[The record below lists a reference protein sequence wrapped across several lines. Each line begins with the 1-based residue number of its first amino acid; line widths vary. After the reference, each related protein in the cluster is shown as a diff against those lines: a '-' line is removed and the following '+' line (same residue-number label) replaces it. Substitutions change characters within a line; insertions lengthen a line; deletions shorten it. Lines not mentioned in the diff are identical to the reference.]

1 MTRKSLSDLKYPQ
14 RSHPRFS
21 VDEAKERIRERQRQ
35 NRARRRVEKESKE
48 ERVVPLED
56 RPAQSCPDISEEEGL
71 KTCSNSNEHKISI
84 SSGLYRAINIRFP
97 SDTDQDPHVLHRRH
111 LDAIRAK
118 EYRKRQKE
126 RSIDTT
132 TCVLGSLGGE
142 QPYADQSNKAI
153 SSLSA
158 SLSTIHDTTIE
169 TSLGDDID
177 YSPGDVPTCLGEEAH
192 TGEICRSDIE
202 KFGVDSADNE
212 EYETDSQ
219 IPEWYAEDQPNLIE
233 DDSYTDLEYATEK
246 LAQQFLGGIH
256 GYSADQHRESLTAH
270 IRAKGDFNHYK
281 LNQLFHQAVPH
292 TLDKPQLLP
301 QQVHQEKSPLS
312 PAQWQELFSGAQR
325 IPPKTSFDVDSILGF
340 VDSPAVAVH
349 GIRFYSAPQ
358 YYQNI
363 HNDVHLT
370 IKRVTDNNH
379 RPRLLTSRLKDVPH
393 FLFARVKGADFLT
406 LHLFFPHLL
415 CHQDFTRLTNKQFT
429 QWFDQIFY
437 PALHRVCTTDHLQHL
452 PASYRHALATCRA
465 SRIENRLH
473 ETPGHQPQLQMSY
486 FLPPQCLT
494 QLWQYVLATVEQPGL
509 QDFRDPQLLVEAKG
523 IKLRFKSADTPSDM
537 LAVIESF
544 DRELHR
550 VLNFSHVLHE
560 RLYADVGKETCPQG
574 GIPQGDKGGDSSQEA
589 QTYIWRRCCL
599 RNHLYQLYDGNVL
612 KSNQNFYHKAML
624 RDAGSLTT
632 RTPARFR
639 LRRGG
644 VLYSQM
650 YNLTKEIIDATRTF
664 HFRIRNCDN

>member
-35 NRARRRVEKESKE
+35 NRARRRAERESKE
-48 ERVVPLED
+48 DRVVPLED
-56 RPAQSCPDISEEEGL
+56 RPAQSRPEISEEEGL
-71 KTCSNSNEHKISI
+71 KTCFNSNEHEISI
-84 SSGLYRAINIRFP
+84 SSGLDRAINMRFP
-97 SDTDQDPHVLHRRH
+97 SDADQDPHVLHRRR

-126 RSIDTT
+126 RYIDTT
-132 TCVLGSLGGE
+132 TCVLGSLGAE
-142 QPYADQSNKAI
+142 QPYPDQSNEAS

-158 SLSTIHDTTIE
+158 SLSTIHDTVIE
-169 TSLGDDID
+169 TSLGDDVD
-177 YSPGDVPTCLGEEAH
+177 YSLGDTPTCLGEEAH
-192 TGEICRSDIE
+192 TGETGGSDIE
-202 KFGVDSADNE
+202 CDQHHQENFVEVDSADNE

-256 GYSADQHRESLTAH
+256 GCSADQHRESLTAH
-270 IRAKGDFNHYK
+270 VRAEGDVNHYK

-301 QQVHQEKSPLS
+301 QQVYQEKSPLS
-312 PAQWQELFSGAQR
+312 PAQWQELFSGVTPSHLDSKPKQVCLHAEQAQR

-370 IKRVTDNNH
+370 IKRVTDDHH

-393 FLFARVKGADFLT
+393 FLFARVEGADFLT

-415 CHQDFTRLTNKQFT
+415 CHQDFTRLTDKQFT
-429 QWFDQIFY
+429 RWFDQIFY
-437 PALHRVCTTDHLQHL
+437 PALRRVCTTDHLQRL

-494 QLWQYVLATVEQPGL
+494 QLWHRGE
-509 QDFRDPQLLVEAKG
+509 RD
-523 IKLRFKSADTPSDM
+523 
-537 LAVIESF
+537 
-544 DRELHR
+544 
-550 VLNFSHVLHE
+550 
-560 RLYADVGKETCPQG
+560 
-574 GIPQGDKGGDSSQEA
+574 
-589 QTYIWRRCCL
+589 
-599 RNHLYQLYDGNVL
+599 
-612 KSNQNFYHKAML
+612 
-624 RDAGSLTT
+624 
-632 RTPARFR
+632 
-639 LRRGG
+639 
-644 VLYSQM
+644 
-650 YNLTKEIIDATRTF
+650 
-664 HFRIRNCDN
+664 